1 MGIYE
6 NFYSDRS
13 VKWEKSGAFQLKS
26 RLLKAVSNGAIDEIE
41 EALSGYINGFR
52 EYADGDTTLTYQ
64 CFMFL
69 WAQVSA
75 VATNNGLDD
84 WVANLIKQ
92 RYYLGLEEANTVE
105 EMIEL
110 CKGIVL
116 EFTQAVDQ
124 QKIEN
129 SYSPLIRECCGFI
142 RRNIEEKLTADYIAE
157 SLHFSASY
165 ISHKFKEETNM
176 TLTDFI
182 LKEKISEAKLLIKKH
197 IPINQVAHVLG
208 FSTQS
213 HFAKQFKSETG
224 MTPSEFKKK

>member
-1 MGIYE
+1 MNIYE

-13 VKWEKSGAFQLKS
+13 VNWQKNGAFELKS
-26 RLLKAVSNGAIDEIE
+26 RLLKTVSNGAIEEIE
-41 EALSGYINGFR
+41 DALSGYINSFR
-52 EYADGDTTLTYQ
+52 EYVNGDVVLTYQ

-69 WAQVSA
+69 WAQISA
-75 VATNNGLDD
+75 VSTNNGLDD
-84 WVANLIKQ
+84 WVANSIKR
-92 RYYLGLEEANTVE
+92 RYYLGLEEAHTVE

-110 CKGIVL
+110 CKGIAL
-116 EFTQAVDQ
+116 EFAQAMNQ

-129 SYSPLIRECCGFI
+129 SYSPLIRECCMFI
-142 RRNIEEKLTADYIAE
+142 RHNVEEKLTADFIAE

-182 LKEKISEAKLLIKKH
+182 LKEKISEAKILLKKH
-197 IPINQVAHVLG
+197 IPVLRVAQILG

-213 HFAKQFKSETG
+213 HFAKQFKHETG
-224 MTPSEFKKK
+224 MTPSEYKKK